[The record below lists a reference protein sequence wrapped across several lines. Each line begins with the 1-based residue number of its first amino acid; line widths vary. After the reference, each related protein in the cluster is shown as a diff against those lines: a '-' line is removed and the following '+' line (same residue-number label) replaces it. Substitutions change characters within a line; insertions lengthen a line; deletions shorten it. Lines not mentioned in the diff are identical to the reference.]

1 MNIIQQ
7 QDNLKSLPEEVLIRY
22 IENPMGEA
30 PTFLVLGEL
39 ERRKVM
45 KDKYAAQQAEKP
57 PVVEQIID
65 EAMPQS
71 FMAQG
76 IATGMAPP
84 MAPPMA
90 QEAGIAANPVDNVGQ
105 NYNAGGIVGM
115 KAGGDP
121 GYFSGMG
128 EAVPSY
134 LQSQDSILGQLQS
147 DDSRTS
153 KFYAAQAA
161 QLADDR
167 AKLTDNSERELYRAL
182 IRGGGVAAGSES
194 PYALQGLSA
203 GIGAGFESYNKGVDK
218 LEEQENL
225 IDKETRMLDVAKY
238 SDTNAQATAFR
249 NDYLKGLEIDERRR
263 LAELKAGEAAAASTL
278 DVAAFELQ
286 AGEAA
291 GKRID
296 SAIQDN
302 ILLLPGNAKDKQ
314 KIRLGLQEYM
324 TALDVAKKLGKPEE
338 LQRLLTNP
346 GYSPAVIK
354 AAKQLGVFDSH
365 RAFLQTRASS
375 LFNKM
380 PRTTP

>member
-90 QEAGIAANPVDNVGQ
+90 QEAGIAANPVYNVGQ

-225 IDKETRMLDVAKY
+225 IDKETRMLDAAKY

-249 NDYLKGLEIDERRR
+249 NDYLKRLEIDERRR
-263 LAELKAGEAAAASTL
+263 LAGLKAGEAADASALDLATFKLAAEKT
-278 DVAAFELQ
+278 
-286 AGEAA
+286 AGE
-291 GKRID
+291 KID
-296 SAIQDN
+296 SFTQKN
-302 ILLLPGNAKDKQ
+302 ILFLPGQDKQ

-324 TALDVAKKLGKPEE
+324 GALTVAKTLGKAED
-338 LQRLLTNP
+338 LQRLLTNS
-346 GYSPAVIK
+346 GYGPEVMQ
-354 AAKQLGVFDSH
+354 AAEKLGALDEP
-365 RAFLQTRASS
+365 RAFLQTRAST
-375 LFNKM
+375 LFNELPKK
-380 PRTTP
+380 P

>member
-1 MNIIQQ
+1 
-7 QDNLKSLPEEVLIRY
+7 
-22 IENPMGEA
+22 
-30 PTFLVLGEL
+30 
-39 ERRKVM
+39 
-45 KDKYAAQQAEKP
+45 
-57 PVVEQIID
+57 
-65 EAMPQS
+65 
-71 FMAQG
+71 
-76 IATGMAPP
+76 MAPP

-263 LAELKAGEAAAASTL
+263 LAGLKAGEAAAASAL
-278 DVAAFELQ
+278 DVATFKLAAEKQ
-286 AGEAA
+286 AGE
-291 GKRID
+291 KID
-296 SAIQDN
+296 SFTQKN
-302 ILLLPGNAKDKQ
+302 ILFLPGEDKQ

-324 TALDVAKKLGKPEE
+324 GALSVAKALGKSED
-338 LQRLLTNP
+338 LQKLLTNS
-346 GYSPAVIK
+346 GYGPAVMR
-354 AAKQLGVFDSH
+354 AAETLGALDEP
-365 RAFLQTRASS
+365 RAFLQTRAGT
-375 LFNKM
+375 LFEQLPKKQ
-380 PRTTP
+380 